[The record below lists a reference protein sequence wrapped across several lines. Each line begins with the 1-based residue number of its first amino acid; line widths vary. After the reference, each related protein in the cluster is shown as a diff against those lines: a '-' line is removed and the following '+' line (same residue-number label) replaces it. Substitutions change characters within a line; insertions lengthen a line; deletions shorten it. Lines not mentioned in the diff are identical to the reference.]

1 MTTPAADPRRRS
13 LLRRAALTLLWL
25 ALLALVARH
34 VAHAPAEVFGRL
46 SEARPWLLL
55 AGGAVYALGFA
66 ARALRLNLLLPPAG
80 RIPFGR
86 AWAVSGATTFL
97 LQVLPFRGGE
107 VASWAL
113 YRRVLGTGWAR
124 AGAVFVLVKTL
135 DSAAF
140 LLAGLAGAA
149 ALALRGGAPVLG
161 GVTAVAVAAGVVLLV
176 LLPRLGA
183 PLAAWAS
190 RRLSARPR
198 LARGLAELA
207 DGLRVAREEPR
218 AYLLAFAGALAFLA
232 GHFGALALLFAAL
245 GLSPSLAALAVAS
258 LASVLSAAVFPSP
271 AGTFGPMEGGFAAGL
286 ALEGVPLALGATA
299 TGAVHLVTTLACG
312 VVGLPLLLRRGWRE
326 EEREGAQA
334 FADESRREPGE
345 TTSWPRR
352 Q

>member
-1 MTTPAADPRRRS
+1 VTTPGAEPRGA
-13 LLRRAALTLLWL
+13 RRAALSLLWL
-25 ALLALVARH
+25 ALLAFVAWQ
-34 VAHAPAEVFGRL
+34 VAHAPDEVLGRL
-46 SEARPWLLL
+46 SSARPALLV
-55 AGGAVYALGFA
+55 AGAAVYALAFA
-66 ARALRLNLLLPPAG
+66 ARAARLNLLLPPAD

-149 ALALRGGAPVLG
+149 ALALRRGIPVLG
-161 GVTAVAVAAGVVLLV
+161 GATAALAAAGVLLLV
-176 LLPRLGA
+176 LMPRLGV
-183 PLAAWAS
+183 PLAESAA
-190 RRLSARPR
+190 RRFAARPR

-207 DGLRVAREEPR
+207 EGLRVAREAPR

-232 GHFGALALLFAAL
+232 GHFATLALVFAAL

-258 LASVLSAAVFPSP
+258 LASVLSAAVLPSP
-271 AGTFGPMEGGFAAGL
+271 AGTFGPTESGSAAGL
-286 ALEGVPLALGATA
+286 ALEGIPLALGATA
-299 TGAVHLVTTLACG
+299 TGALHLLTTLTCG
-312 VVGLPLLLRRGWRE
+312 LVGLPLLLRRRE
-326 EEREGAQA
+326 RDA
-334 FADESRREPGE
+334 EPR
-345 TTSWPRR
+345 T
-352 Q
+352 

>member
-1 MTTPAADPRRRS
+1 VTTPAADPRRRS

-34 VAHAPAEVFGRL
+34 VAHAPADVLGRL
-46 SEARPWLLL
+46 SQARPWLLA

-66 ARALRLNLLLPPAG
+66 ARALRLNLLLPPAS

-124 AGAVFVLVKTL
+124 AGALFV
-135 DSAAF
+135 
-140 LLAGLAGAA
+140 
-149 ALALRGGAPVLG
+149 LALRGGAPVLG
-161 GVTAVAVAAGVVLLV
+161 GVTAVAVGAGVVLLV
-176 LLPRLGA
+176 LLPRLGE

-190 RRLSARPR
+190 RRFAARPR
-198 LARGLAELA
+198 LARGLAEVA
-207 DGLRVAREEPR
+207 GGLRVAREEPR

-232 GHFGALALLFAAL
+232 GHFAALALLFAAL

-258 LASVLSAAVFPSP
+258 LASVLSAAVRPAP

-286 ALEGVPLALGATA
+286 ALEGVPLALGAAA

-312 VVGLPLLLRRGWRE
+312 VVGLPLLLRRSAAA
-326 EEREGAQA
+326 EERDGDQA

>member
-1 MTTPAADPRRRS
+1 MTTPAADPGRRS
-13 LLRRAALTLLWL
+13 LLRRAAFTLLWL

-34 VAHAPAEVFGRL
+34 LAHAPTEVLGRL
-46 SEARPWLLL
+46 SQARPWLLV

-66 ARALRLNLLLPPAG
+66 ARALRLNLLLPPAS

-97 LQVLPFRGGE
+97 LQILPFRGGE

-124 AGAVFVLVKTL
+124 AGALFVLVKTL

-149 ALALRGGAPVLG
+149 TLALRGGAPVLG
-161 GVTAVAVAAGVVLLV
+161 GVTAVAVATGVVFLV
-176 LLPRLGA
+176 LLPRLGE
-183 PLAAWAS
+183 PVAAWAS
-190 RRLSARPR
+190 RRLAARPR
-198 LARGLAELA
+198 LARGLAEVA

-218 AYLLAFAGALAFLA
+218 AYLLAFAGALAFLV
-232 GHFGALALLFAAL
+232 GHFVALALLFAAL

-258 LASVLSAAVFPSP
+258 LASVLSAAVLPSP

-286 ALEGVPLALGATA
+286 ALEGVPLALGAAA

-312 VVGLPLLLRRGWRE
+312 LVGLPLLLRRGSAAG
-326 EEREGAQA
+326 EREGDQA

>member
-1 MTTPAADPRRRS
+1 MTTPAADPGRRS

-25 ALLALVARH
+25 ALIALVARH
-34 VAHAPAEVFGRL
+34 LAHAPTEVLGRL
-46 SEARPWLLL
+46 SQARPWLLV

-66 ARALRLNLLLPPAG
+66 ARALRLNLLLPPAS
-80 RIPFGR
+80 RVPFGR

-124 AGAVFVLVKTL
+124 AGALVVLVKTL

-149 ALALRGGAPVLG
+149 ALALRGGSPVLG

-176 LLPRLGA
+176 LLPRLGE

-198 LARGLAELA
+198 LAHGFGELA
-207 DGLRVAREEPR
+207 AGLRVAREEPH
-218 AYLLAFAGALAFLA
+218 AYLLAFAGALAFLV
-232 GHFGALALLFAAL
+232 GHFVALALLFAAL

-258 LASVLSAAVFPSP
+258 LASVLSAAVLPSP

-286 ALEGVPLALGATA
+286 ALEGVPLALGAAA

-312 VVGLPLLLRRGWRE
+312 VVGLPLLLRRDTPEEVRE
-326 EEREGAQA
+326 SAQA
-334 FADESRREPGE
+334 FADQSRREPGE